1 MKSLSPVRPLFGV
14 SLALVVLAACNG
26 IGSQSELSPSQAQ
39 WVHRPPSLAG
49 LNGAKVFRPDRR
61 PSWMA
66 PDTKKND
73 LLYISDQGTGDVYVF
88 NYPGGK
94 LKGTLTGFADPQGEC
109 VDKKGDV
116 WITLFSGQELL
127 EYAHGG
133 KSSIGSVSDPG
144 YLLEGCSVDPT
155 TGNLAA
161 ADFAGM
167 NSTSGGVSIYTDAR
181 GTPATYI
188 DPGLYLVF
196 SLGYDNKGNLFI
208 DGENQVGGSFAF
220 AELPKGSST
229 FTNITLNKTIGTPG
243 GVQWDG
249 KYVTVGDAKAGLIYQ
264 VKISGSSATVVGTT
278 SLTGSDGVFQS
289 FIDGKKVVGPNVFS
303 ANAML
308 WSYPAGGSPVKTLT
322 GFVDPF
328 GSAVSKGKK

>member
-1 MKSLSPVRPLFGV
+1 MKSSSPIRFVLGT
-14 SLALVVLAACNG
+14 SMALAVLVGCNG
-26 IGSQSELSPSQAQ
+26 IGSQSEPSTSNAQ
-39 WVHRPPSLAG
+39 WLQRPPSLAG
-49 LNGAKVFRPDRR
+49 LNGAKSLRPDHRA
-61 PSWMA
+61 SWMA
-66 PDTKKND
+66 PDAKRKD

-88 NYPGGK
+88 SYPHGK

-116 WITLFSGQELL
+116 WITLFSSQEIL

-133 KSSIGSVSDPG
+133 TSSNGSLSDPG
-144 YLLEGCSVDPT
+144 FLLEGCSVDKT

-161 ADFAGM
+161 ADFAGT
-167 NSTSGGVSIYTDAR
+167 NSTSGGVSIYTDAQ

-196 SLGYDNKGNLFI
+196 SLGYDNQGNLFI
-208 DGENQVGGSFAF
+208 DGESQVGGSFVF

-243 GVQWDG
+243 TVQWDG
-249 KYVTVGDAKAGLIYQ
+249 KHVTVGDAKAGVICQ
-264 VKISGSSATVVGTT
+264 VKVSGSSATVVGTT
-278 SLTGSDGVFQS
+278 TLTDSDGVFQS
-289 FIDGKKVVGPNVFS
+289 FIDGKRVVNPNVYS
-303 ANAML
+303 ANAMF
-308 WSYPAGGSPVKTLT
+308 WSYPAGGSPVKTLS

-328 GSAVSKGKK
+328 GSAISKGEK